1 MFQTEEE
8 IRRRTPAGSLDRR
21 AHLQQLVTEFQ
32 TTESQACKYEVLANL
47 ANFAYDPMNYGHLKR
62 LNVADL
68 FLDMLSEEDDK
79 LVEFGIGGL
88 CNLALDKELKVFIL
102 QNDGVSQVKQCLAS
116 PNTEII
122 ISAITT
128 LMFLTTPSSKQEIC
142 CEETVAKIVEFCQ
155 SENKK
160 ISNLAHIFMEAPVL
174 QSWFCNVLLRLPNT
188 LVLITVLLRSKES
201 GYTARRR
208 VKQNVNQLIH
218 GDLCSQMQ
226 TGIVLR
232 KRLQICSWY
241 GSKMVRS

>member
-1 MFQTEEE
+1 MLVARWQLKRMFQTEEE

-32 TTESQACKYEVLANL
+32 TTESQGEMNSRLTLAYSYIMSVLCRSGLTPLGLTACKYEVLANL

-160 ISNLAHIFMEAPVL
+160 ISNLAHIFMEDYCPPEKQGKWL
-174 QSWFCNVLLRLPNT
+174 H
-188 LVLITVLLRSKES
+188 SK
-201 GYTARRR
+201 
-208 VKQNVNQLIH
+208 
-218 GDLCSQMQ
+218 
-226 TGIVLR
+226 
-232 KRLQICSWY
+232 
-241 GSKMVRS
+241 KMGETKCEPADPP